1 VTNLNS
7 LRPTSAFVMAGC
19 VFLLDMLFLVQVVF
33 YGDGQWFTQI
43 TLIVASLAIVWILF
57 IHPKVEIFDEGITV
71 VNPFITATIGWAEV
85 DEIETRFALTIY
97 SGRAKVV
104 AFAAPAPGRYQ
115 ARTIHKS
122 EFRGV
127 SQDKDF
133 GVRPGDSPRTHSGAA
148 AHIART
154 KLQQFRSAGGQS
166 AKRSGRFN
174 VAGTAVLLASAI
186 LVILGQVIHF

>member
-1 VTNLNS
+1 
-7 LRPTSAFVMAGC
+7 MAGC
-19 VFLLDMLFLVQVVF
+19 VFLLDLLFLVQVVF

-97 SGRAKVV
+97 SGQAKVV

-166 AKRSGRFN
+166 AKRIGRFN

>member
-1 VTNLNS
+1 
-7 LRPTSAFVMAGC
+7 MAGC
-19 VFLLDMLFLVQVVF
+19 IFLLDLLFLVQVIF

-57 IHPKVEIFDEGITV
+57 IHPKVQIFDEGITV

-97 SGRAKVV
+97 SGQAKVV
-104 AFAAPAPGRYQ
+104 AFAAPAPGRYH

-154 KLQQFRSAGGQS
+154 KLQQFRSVGGQS